1 MIFNINKDREF
12 FRIQNIDFP
21 GKKEIKEK
29 EIENEIYKLVNE
41 QQSLERNSAIIRKYH
56 KSIAFANK
64 ENKLSPYDGWQQ
76 IKSNISLFSLLYKN
90 RIKYSKWTTNRNNY
104 VKLLYKKL
112 ELWFIRKKLC
122 IIKKKHKRRV
132 KNAKIRKR

>member
-1 MIFNINKDREF
+1 ME
-12 FRIQNIDFP
+12 
-21 GKKEIKEK
+21 KEIKERLLSQELK
-29 EIENEIYKLVNE
+29 VQRDIYMSKL
-41 QQSLERNSAIIRKYH
+41 Y
-56 KSIAFANK
+56 
-64 ENKLSPYDGWQQ
+64 
-76 IKSNISLFSLLYKN
+76 
-90 RIKYSKWTTNRNNY
+90 NNY

>member
-1 MIFNINKDREF
+1 MTETDVFERIEALSEDYHNILDAKNREIE
-12 FRIQNIDFP
+12 RLKNCLD
-21 GKKEIKEK
+21 KEIKEK

-76 IKSNISLFSLLYKN
+76 IKSSMSLFSLLYKN
-90 RIKYSKWTTNRNNY
+90 RI
-104 VKLLYKKL
+104 
-112 ELWFIRKKLC
+112 
-122 IIKKKHKRRV
+122 
-132 KNAKIRKR
+132 

>member
-21 GKKEIKEK
+21 CKKEIKEK

-64 ENKLSPYDGWQQ
+64 ENNFLS
-76 IKSNISLFSLLYKN
+76 
-90 RIKYSKWTTNRNNY
+90 
-104 VKLLYKKL
+104 
-112 ELWFIRKKLC
+112 
-122 IIKKKHKRRV
+122 
-132 KNAKIRKR
+132 